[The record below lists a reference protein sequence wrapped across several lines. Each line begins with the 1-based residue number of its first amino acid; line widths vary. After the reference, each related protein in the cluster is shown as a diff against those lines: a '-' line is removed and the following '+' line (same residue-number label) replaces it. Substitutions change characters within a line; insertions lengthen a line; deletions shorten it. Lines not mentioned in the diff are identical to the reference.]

1 MALRE
6 ILLQQLL
13 LLGAIILAASEP
25 YSICNRA
32 CGSLHIPY
40 PFGTSEGCYLNSSF
54 LITCKD
60 STPFLG
66 LSNELKVLDVS
77 LMEGEIRVSSLIARD
92 CPNEPGYNANNSY
105 YEFPLFKY
113 FLISYTK
120 NKFFAVGCDTVAVIT
135 GTSADAE
142 SYTAGCLSL
151 CDSIDSVVNGSCE
164 GIGCCQTSLQKEMSS
179 FLWTAGSLLNDSAV
193 GKFSPCSFSFVA
205 EEKAYNF
212 SSLDLVNLQN
222 RQTVP
227 VVLDWAV
234 GNETCGD
241 AKKNST
247 TYACKGANSECFNS
261 TNGPGYLCKCPSGY
275 EGNPYDFFDG
285 CKGNMIYIYT
295 FCFFFFFFPIWL
307 SLLGFILICTSI
319 YIYIYMTSWL
329 YCYCMHC
336 VSDINEC
343 EENPNPCNKTCE
355 NIHITGSFCNKIC
368 VNIAG
373 SFKCSCPKGYE
384 GDGRTNGTACRPIVS
399 QFRRI
404 AIELGKYIYIES

>member
-25 YSICNRA
+25 YSICNRT

-60 STPFLG
+60 STPFLR
-66 LSNELKVLDVS
+66 LSNEVKVLDVS
-77 LMEGEIRVSSLIARD
+77 LEGEIRVSSFIARD
-92 CPNEPGYNANNSY
+92 CPNEPRYNASNSNY
-105 YEFPLFKY
+105 QFPLLKY

-120 NKFFAVGCDTVAVIT
+120 NKFFAVGCDTIAVLN
-135 GTSADAE
+135 GTLAEAE
-142 SYTAGCLSL
+142 SYVAGCLSL
-151 CDSIDSVVNGSCE
+151 CDSFYSVFDGSCE
-164 GIGCCQTSLQKEMSS
+164 GIGCCQTSMQKEMRS
-179 FLWTAGSLLNDSAV
+179 FFVNTRAGILLNHSAE
-193 GKFSPCSFSFVA
+193 GKFNHCSFTFVA

-234 GNETCGD
+234 GNETCRD

-247 TYACKGANSECFNS
+247 TYACKAANSECYNS

-275 EGNPYDFFDG
+275 EGNPYDVFDG
-285 CKGNMIYIYT
+285 CKGNDKYT
-295 FCFFFFFFPIWL
+295 ICFFFFLLFFFSHL
-307 SLLGFILICTSI
+307 AELTGLDFHLHKH
-319 YIYIYMTSWL
+319 IYIYMTKL
-329 YCYCMHC
+329 VVLLLLC

-343 EENPNPCNKTCE
+343 EENPNPCNKICE
-355 NIHITGSFCNKIC
+355 NIPGSFCNKIC
-368 VNIAG
+368 ENIPG
-373 SFKCSCPKGYE
+373 SFNCSCPKGYE
-384 GDGRTNGTACRPIVS
+384 GDGTTCRPKVS